1 MRKPRTAVDILKLLD
16 KSNCQD
22 CGEKTCLAFAA
33 AVLQGRRQLAECPH
47 LDPEILSRFADV
59 DDAPAPGDNGAAEAL
74 AELKSRIASLD
85 LAEAARRCGGELING
100 RLTLKILGKNFSV
113 DASGKLYADIH
124 INHWVAV
131 PFLNYVISGEG
142 KAPTGAWMP
151 FRELPGGRERAP
163 LFEKRCEEPMKQLAD
178 SLPEFFDDIVHM
190 FSGRQVDPLFE
201 SDISVVLDPLPKVP
215 LMICY
220 WKPEE
225 GMASS
230 LSLFFDETAVTNL
243 DIGAIYTLGAGLTQM
258 FSKLALRHGF
268 VETATA

>member
-1 MRKPRTAVDILKLLD
+1 MAKPQTAVDILKLLN

-33 AVLQGRRQLAECPH
+33 AVLQGRRKLSDCPH
-47 LDPEILSRFADV
+47 LDPEVLAQYADNDAQFAN
-59 DDAPAPGDNGAAEAL
+59 DNGAEDRL
-74 AELKSRIASLD
+74 AELKSRIAGID
-85 LAEAARRCGGELING
+85 LVEAARRTGGEFKNG
-100 RLTLKILGKNFSV
+100 RLTVKILGKNFSV
-113 DASGKLYADIH
+113 DANGKLYADIH
-124 INHWVAV
+124 VNHWVAV

-142 KAPTGAWMP
+142 KPPTGVWMP

-178 SLPEFFDDIVHM
+178 TSPDFFDDIVHM
-190 FSGRQVDPLFE
+190 FSGRQVDPRFE
-201 SDISVVLDPLPKVP
+201 SDISVVLNPLPKVP

-230 LSLFFDETAVTNL
+230 LSLFFDETAVANL
-243 DIGAIYTLGAGLTQM
+243 DIGSIFTLGAGLAQM
-258 FSKLALRHGF
+258 FSKLPLRHGF
-268 VETATA
+268 METRSA

>member
-1 MRKPRTAVDILKLLD
+1 MAKLRTAVDILKLLN
-16 KSNCQD
+16 KSNCQE

-33 AVLQGRRQLAECPH
+33 AVIQGRRKLSECPH
-47 LDPEILSRFADV
+47 LEPEVLARYAD
-59 DDAPAPGDNGAAEAL
+59 DNDSTPNNGDVEDRL
-74 AELKSRIASLD
+74 AELKSHIADID
-85 LAEAARRCGGELING
+85 LSAAAQRTGGEFKNG
-100 RLTLKILGKNFSV
+100 RLTVKILGKNFSV
-113 DASGKLYADIH
+113 DADGKLYADIH
-124 INHWVAV
+124 VNHWVAV

-142 KAPTGAWMP
+142 RTPTGNWMP

-178 SLPEFFDDIVHM
+178 RLPDFFDDIVHM
-190 FSGRQVDPLFE
+190 FSGSQVDPLFE

-225 GMASS
+225 GMDSS
-230 LSLFFDETAVTNL
+230 LSLFFDETAATNL
-243 DIGAIYTLGAGLTQM
+243 DIGATYTLGAGLSQM

-268 VETATA
+268 AETATV

>member
-1 MRKPRTAVDILKLLD
+1 MAKLRSAVDILKLLN

-33 AVLQGRRQLAECPH
+33 AVLQGRRKLAECPH
-47 LDPEILSRFADV
+47 LDPETLSRFTD
-59 DDAPAPGDNGAAEAL
+59 DDASTPGDNGAEDRL
-74 AELKSRIASLD
+74 EELKSRIADID
-85 LAEAARRCGGELING
+85 LTEAARRTGGELLNG

-113 DASGKLYADIH
+113 DANGRLYADIH

-142 KAPTGAWMP
+142 KAPTGVWLP

-178 SLPEFFDDIVHM
+178 RLPEFFDDIVHM

-243 DIGAIYTLGAGLTQM
+243 DIGAIYTLGAGLSQM

-268 VETATA
+268 AETATV

>member
-1 MRKPRTAVDILKLLD
+1 MAKPRTAVDILKLLN

-33 AVLQGRRQLAECPH
+33 AVLQGRRQLSECPH
-47 LDPEILSRFADV
+47 LGPEILARCT
-59 DDAPAPGDNGAAEAL
+59 DDDPPPPNDNGAENRL
-74 AELKSRIASLD
+74 AELRSRMAGLD
-85 LAEAARRCGGELING
+85 LAEAARRTGGQLLNG

-113 DASGKLYADIH
+113 DADGKLYADIH

-131 PFLNYVISGEG
+131 PFLNYVLDGEG
-142 KAPTGAWMP
+142 KTPTGVWLP

-178 SLPEFFDDIVHM
+178 TLPDFFDDIVHM

-201 SDISVVLDPLPKVP
+201 SDISVVLDPLPRVP

-220 WKPEE
+220 WRAEE
-225 GMASS
+225 GMSSS
-230 LSLFFDETAVTNL
+230 LNLFFDETAVTNL
-243 DIGAIYTLGAGLTQM
+243 NIGSVYTLGAGLAQM

-268 VETATA
+268 VATRTA